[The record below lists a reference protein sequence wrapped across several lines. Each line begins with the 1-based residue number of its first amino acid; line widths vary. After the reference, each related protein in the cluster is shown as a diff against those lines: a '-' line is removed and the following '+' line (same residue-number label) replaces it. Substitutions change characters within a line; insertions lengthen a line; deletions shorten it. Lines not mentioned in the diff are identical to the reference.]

1 MNPYEVLGVR
11 EGASKEE
18 IRKAYLELVKK
29 YHPDKYRNNPLAD
42 LAEEKLKEINEA
54 YNMLNQGSYSRG
66 RSSSSG
72 GASYQR
78 VIELVERGQI
88 PQAEQLL
95 SQLPSGTGQWH
106 FCRAAIAARLGRYGE
121 AQQHL
126 QAAMHLEPGNPT
138 YQAAYQQMMG
148 AMNQQ
153 RQTAFSGQK
162 DTDDI
167 CRVCTA
173 LYFADCCC
181 ECMGGDFI
189 SCC

>member
-29 YHPDKYRNNPLAD
+29 YHPDKYRNNPLAE

-54 YNMLNQGSYSRG
+54 YQALCGGGSAG
-66 RSSSSG
+66 NGNSS

-78 VIELVERGQI
+78 VLELVNQGQVL
-88 PQAEQLL
+88 QAQRLL
-95 SQLPSGTGQWH
+95 SQLPPGTGQWH
-106 FCRAAIAARLGRYGE
+106 FCQAAIAARLGRYGE
-121 AQQHL
+121 AQYNL
-126 QAAMHLEPGNPT
+126 QEAMRMEPGNPS
-138 YQAAYQQMMG
+138 YQAAYQQLMG
-148 AMNQQ
+148 SMRQGQQ
-153 RQTAFSGQK
+153 LYQGQK
-162 DTDDI
+162 AGNDLCRI
-167 CRVCTA
+167 CGSMY
-173 LYFADCCC
+173 LADCCC